1 MKKIISFLSTLLLSI
16 SVSTAFADDGIF
28 GNSSSCAEWKST
40 VNADTASLDK
50 LQKSVASDKPAN
62 GLSYTKSQFVVLLSK
77 NLTKAKD
84 TLANAKDK
92 LPKTS
97 EDKVD
102 LRDVTLSG
110 FNLSGLNLDNVDFR
124 GSEMS
129 GVDLSGSSL
138 NGATLSKTELSGANL
153 SNANLSYASLSKAKL
168 GNANLCH
175 ATRVSADLE
184 DAVLR
189 GAYLKGAKLDMAK
202 NIPKVIYLNSQNV
215 LILGLAV
222 PAD

>member
-1 MKKIISFLSTLLLSI
+1 LLLSI
-16 SVSTAFADDGIF
+16 SASTAFADDGIF
-28 GNSSSCAEWKST
+28 GSASACAEWKST
-40 VNADTASLDK
+40 VNVDTEALDR
-50 LQKSVASDKPAN
+50 LQKNVASDKPAS

-77 NLTKAKD
+77 NLVKAKD
-84 TLANAKDK
+84 TLANSKDK

-97 EDKVD
+97 EGKLD
-102 LRDVTLSG
+102 LRDVSLNG

-138 NGATLSKTELSGANL
+138 NGASLSKTELSGANL
-153 SNANLSYASLSKAKL
+153 SNANLSFASLSKAKL

-175 ATRVSADLE
+175 AILVSADLE

-202 NIPKVIYLNSQNV
+202 NIPKVIYVNSQNV
-215 LILGLAV
+215 LTLGLSV

>member
-1 MKKIISFLSTLLLSI
+1 MQKFISLSCTLLLSI
-16 SVSTAFADDGIF
+16 SASTAFADDGIF
-28 GNSSSCAEWKST
+28 GSVSSCAEWKST
-40 VNADTASLDK
+40 VNVDTESLDR
-50 LQKSVASDKPAN
+50 LQKNVASDKPAS
-62 GLSYTKSQFVVLLSK
+62 GLLYTKSQFVVLLHK
-77 NLTKAKD
+77 NLARAKD

-97 EDKVD
+97 EGKVD

-124 GSEMS
+124 GSELS
-129 GVDLSGSSL
+129 GVDLSGASL

-153 SNANLSYASLSKAKL
+153 SGANLSFASLSKAKL
-168 GNANLCH
+168 GNADLCH
-175 ATRVSADLE
+175 ATLVSADLE
-184 DAVLR
+184 DAVFR
-189 GAYLKGAKLDMAK
+189 GAYLKGAKLDMAR

-215 LILGLAV
+215 LTLGLAV